1 MQFYDSP
8 EQSTNH
14 ATTHQL
20 SDEVLKNCRNHLEAV
35 QNLRHLVTID
45 VYNPQQVMLHLRRMD
60 WHLRNL
66 AEILLEPRIDGE
78 PSEAVRRESS

>member
-14 ATTHQL
+14 ATHQL
-20 SDEVLKNCRNHLEAV
+20 SDEVLKSCRSHLESM

-45 VYNPQQVMLHLRRMD
+45 VYSPQQVMLHLRMMD

-66 AEILLEPRIDGE
+66 AEILLEPRIDGRRA
-78 PSEAVRRESS
+78 EAERRESS